1 MRTLFYVMWPECLN
15 SGLRIGKNLGPDK
28 AGRDFP
34 KSAPVV
40 PDTDPRSDSRILGS
54 PDAVIS
60 RDSAVLGLRVQE
72 PKLLY

>member
-1 MRTLFYVMWPECLN
+1 MWPECLN

-40 PDTDPRSDSRILGS
+40 SEADLRSDSRTLGS
-54 PDAVIS
+54 SDAVIS